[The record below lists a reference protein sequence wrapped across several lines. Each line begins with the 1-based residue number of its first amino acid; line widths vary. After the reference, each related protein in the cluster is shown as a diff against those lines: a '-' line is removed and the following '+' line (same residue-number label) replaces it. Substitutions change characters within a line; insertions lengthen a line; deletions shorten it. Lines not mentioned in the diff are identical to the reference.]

1 MTDAAQRLDSLT
13 HNLYNLLT
21 LTNTDSAFLNALA
34 DSRCQVQ
41 ASNISGLW
49 VQTPLENMNPNT
61 SSGLALMEAYLSQI
75 EQSLGSLLASF
86 TSLMLLI
93 QLSNSL
99 SSPPS
104 LPPLGYSCST
114 QEIYLQ

>member
-1 MTDAAQRLDSLT
+1 MTLNSLT
-13 HNLYNLLT
+13 RNLNSLLT
-21 LTNTDSAFLNALA
+21 LANTDSAFLNAFA

-61 SSGLALMEAYLSQI
+61 SSGLALIEAYLSQI

-86 TSLMLLI
+86 TSLMLLM